1 MYRALYFARNKA
13 DKRNPLEQC
22 QDLAEHLKDTG
33 FDIWVM
39 GSNQNEL
46 IFYGKD
52 IDDTWVVFKSILMD
66 NCPVTNH
73 PTNSRAMRKARQ
85 SMTHLKN
92 ALIGG

>member
-52 IDDTWVVFKSILMD
+52 IDDT
-66 NCPVTNH
+66 
-73 PTNSRAMRKARQ
+73 
-85 SMTHLKN
+85 
-92 ALIGG
+92 